1 MCGSSQGLT
10 ASTSEQSAAM
20 LTSEGSGVTEAGAPT
35 WTLAEAAQEE
45 AEMASWS
52 EADFEQRCTYVV
64 KDQPLEDPQQAPG
77 GHAQGA
83 PTGTRAESSLP
94 RNLSLRR
101 CPDSGEVLGVTS
113 LELVPRGTRFGPLVG
128 QIYTDE
134 TLPKGGDRKYF
145 WRVFSGGELQHI
157 VDALDPARS
166 NWMRY
171 VNPATRAADQ
181 NLVACQSGRDVYF
194 YTVRPLRPGRELLV
208 WYCPEFAR
216 RCGYPPLGR
225 LFEAPKRSVGRRGHT
240 VSEIL
245 RHEPPSSPSAR
256 PAARHE
262 GPRGAFPPSPG
273 VIQPPLRPQPHPG
286 PGPRATLPYGA
297 PPDGAGQSDMHFASK
312 CTHEGRPGGTAPAN
326 RLYRGLRYT
335 PYLLPHVALCLG
347 GVPHLP
353 YLLYRDTLQPPTAPP
368 PPPTAPASDRYA
380 CAPHPS
386 SAGPQELTFAPSD
399 PNAAPVFLPPGGG
412 SADRRY
418 LVFGRTTYLRCPG
431 AVSPAG
437 SGVKDT
443 APGATSLRGPDPAS
457 CSPRG
462 ASPPEGMGASV
473 DRLPSTPSPAMGP
486 GGVRPQGE
494 AENAMDLRKSK
505 EGGSVGYKTLT
516 YPLTRQNGKIRY
528 ECNVCRKIFGQLS
541 NLKVHL
547 RVHSGE
553 RPFRCQTCTK
563 DFTQLAHLQKH
574 FLVHTGEKPHQCK
587 VCHKRF
593 SSTSN
598 LKTHQRLHSGERP
611 HQCKAC
617 PARFTQHV
625 HLKLHKRLHSGERPH
640 RCPHCPR
647 SYLHHCSLRVHLQG
661 FCPLAP
667 PPPRG
672 GRRPVPPEELCR
684 VDGEIQRFDLSE
696 TAERLEALAAD
707 AGLGGGD
714 VGRLVRAAEACVERG
729 GGALEMI
736 CYKATVEALGYRDG
750 AASFYPVDVKQESAA
765 CPSP

>member
-10 ASTSEQSAAM
+10 ASEQSAAM

-35 WTLAEAAQEE
+35 WTPAEAAQEE

-83 PTGTRAESSLP
+83 PAGTRAESSLP

-134 TLPKGGDRKYF
+134 TLPNGGDRKYF

-194 YTVRPLRPGRELLV
+194 YTVRPLRPGQELLV

-225 LFEAPKRSVGRRGHT
+225 LEQSAPKRSVGRRGHT

-262 GPRGAFPPSPG
+262 GPRGASPPSPG
-273 VIQPPLRPQPHPG
+273 VIQPPLRPQPHRG

-297 PPDGAGQSDMHFASK
+297 PPDGAGRSDMHFASK
-312 CTHEGRPGGTAPAN
+312 CPREGRPGGTAPAN

-368 PPPTAPASDRYA
+368 PPPTAPPLDRCA
-380 CAPHPS
+380 RAPHPP
-386 SAGPQELTFAPSD
+386 SAGPPELTFAPSE
-399 PNAAPVFLPPGGG
+399 PKAAPVFLPPGGG

-418 LVFGRTTYLRCPG
+418 FVFGRTNYLRCSG
-431 AVSPAG
+431 AGSPAG
-437 SGVKDT
+437 AGVTDT

-462 ASPPEGMGASV
+462 ASPPEGVGASV

-684 VDGEIQRFDLSE
+684 VEGEIQRFDLSE

-707 AGLGGGD
+707 AGLEGGD
-714 VGRLVRAAEACVERG
+714 VGRLVRAAEACVQRG